1 MIAAEELGVSLEN
14 VEIKRVDTAYT
25 PVDPGSWGSRVTLLA
40 GQATQIAAREA
51 KKKLLEVAAKEWQ
64 VKPEEIE
71 IRGGKAFIKSD
82 PGRSI
87 PFERLARMA
96 CYSDTGAVILGTGYS
111 SYGLEPSGLTS
122 GFGNPGISYSFT
134 AQSAKV
140 GVDLETGKIIVTDFT
155 IASDCGRL
163 LSPITA
169 EGQIEGASI
178 QGLGQTIYE
187 DFIMDRGKTLN
198 PTFLDYKMPL
208 SMDVPNIK
216 LIDIITDDPDG
227 PFGAKEASEGSIVS
241 APPAIV
247 SAIHNATGVW
257 MKELPVTPERIWR
270 ALKEKPGDKK

>member
-1 MIAAEELGVSLEN
+1 
-14 VEIKRVDTAYT
+14 
-25 PVDPGSWGSRVTLLA
+25 
-40 GQATQIAAREA
+40 
-51 KKKLLEVAAKEWQ
+51 
-64 VKPEEIE
+64 
-71 IRGGKAFIKSD
+71 
-82 PGRSI
+82 
-87 PFERLARMA
+87 
-96 CYSDTGAVILGTGYS
+96 
-111 SYGLEPSGLTS
+111 
-122 GFGNPGISYSFT
+122 
-134 AQSAKV
+134 
-140 GVDLETGKIIVTDFT
+140 LETGKIIVTDFT

-178 QGLGQTIYE
+178 QGLGQTLYE

-216 LIDIITDDPDG
+216 LIDIVTDDPDG